1 MCIHWHSS
9 KADLYYHR
17 HSCDSGAGPSFWE
30 VARFQESWRYFC
42 AHLLIVI
49 WAKSCV
55 NSSQISLEKVGRPR
69 KSTWVISSPVPVVT
83 CTYWYSTLAC
93 REGSRNRYNA
103 WKSSTYYLVF
113 GMMLDGAL
121 GAFSLA
127 PAQRVVWW
135 SQSRSSHSRQ
145 RIRLLQTASELFF
158 SLWFYFPKVCGKE
171 HELVMVV
178 AYTISFAC
186 DKQEGSYGLFSSKVW
201 LK

>member
-30 VARFQESWRYFC
+30 VARYQESWRYFY

-49 WAKSCV
+49 WAKSYV
-55 NSSQISLEKVGRPR
+55 NASQISLEKVGWSR
-69 KSTWVISSPVPVVT
+69 KSAWVMTSSVSIVICT
-83 CTYWYSTLAC
+83 CWYSTLAF
-93 REGSRNRYNA
+93 REGSSSRYNA
-103 WKSSTYYLVF
+103 WKSSTCLVF
-113 GMMLDGAL
+113 GMMLGGAL

-127 PAQRVVWW
+127 LAQKVVGW

-145 RIRLLQTASELFF
+145 RMHLLKTAFF
-158 SLWFYFPKVCGKE
+158 SLVCFPKACGKE

-178 AYTISFAC
+178 AYIISFVY
-186 DKQEGSYGLFSSKVW
+186 DKQGGRYGLFSSRVW